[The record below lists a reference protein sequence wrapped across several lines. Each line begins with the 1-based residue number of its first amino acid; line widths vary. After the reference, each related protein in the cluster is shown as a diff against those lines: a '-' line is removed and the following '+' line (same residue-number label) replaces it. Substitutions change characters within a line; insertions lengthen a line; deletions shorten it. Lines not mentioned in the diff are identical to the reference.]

1 MSEKPPVTNQPM
13 QGYGGQY
20 GGQYNQGYGQGYGQ
34 QPIAMVPQH
43 QAQVAGQYAP
53 GETVMV
59 QPVGYGPGPQ
69 LNPAIA
75 AQCPPG
81 MEYLASL
88 DRVSI
93 FQVLHLSEGKF
104 SVVLKNVL
112 TVVELTETRG

>member
-1 MSEKPPVTNQPM
+1 MSEKPPITNQPM
-13 QGYGGQY
+13 QGYGQGYGGQY
-20 GGQYNQGYGQGYGQ
+20 GGQYNQVGQPGYGQ
-34 QPIAMVPQH
+34 QQIAMVPQA

-93 FQVLHLSEGKF
+93 FQVLHLSILYTIYHMIF
-104 SVVLKNVL
+104 SIL
-112 TVVELTETRG
+112 